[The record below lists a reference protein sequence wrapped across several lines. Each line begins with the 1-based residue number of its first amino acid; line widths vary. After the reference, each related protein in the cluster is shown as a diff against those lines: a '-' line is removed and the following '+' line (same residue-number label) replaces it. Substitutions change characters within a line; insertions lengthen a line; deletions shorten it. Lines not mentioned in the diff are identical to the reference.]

1 MNDSESFQRAAA
13 AASRLLSYRPRSAAE
28 LRVRLNQR
36 FSAPVVDRV
45 VESLLSRGALD
56 DAAFAKL
63 WKSSRDALN
72 PRSATAI
79 RRELVAKGVAKE
91 LAAATVSD
99 ADDLD
104 NAYRAGSKA
113 ARRLQDT
120 TAAAFRRR
128 LWGYLRRRGFS
139 DSITRTTIGRLWEE
153 RDAPS
158 EEPQA
163 W

>member
-28 LRVRLNQR
+28 LRARLNQR
-36 FSAPVVDRV
+36 FSDHVVDRV
-45 VESLLSRGALD
+45 VESLLLGGALD
-56 DAAFAKL
+56 DASFAKL

-79 RRELVAKGVAKE
+79 RRELVAKGISQE
-91 LAAATVSD
+91 LATATVSG

-104 NAYRAGSKA
+104 TAYRAGSKA
-113 ARRLQDT
+113 SRRLRET

-139 DSITRTTIGRLWEE
+139 ESVTRTTIARLWEE
-153 RDAPS
+153 RDTPS
-158 EEPQA
+158 EEPEA

>member
-1 MNDSESFQRAAA
+1 MNDNESFQRATA

-28 LRVRLNQR
+28 LRARLNQR
-36 FSAPVVDRV
+36 FSAQVVDRV
-45 VESLLSRGALD
+45 VESLLSSGALD

-79 RRELVAKGVAKE
+79 RRELVAKGVSKE
-91 LAAATVSD
+91 LAAATVSG

-104 NAYRAGSKA
+104 NAYRAGLKA
-113 ARRLQDT
+113 SRRLQHT
-120 TAAAFRRR
+120 AAAAFRRR

-139 DSITRTTIGRLWEE
+139 ESITRTTIGRLWEE
-153 RDAPS
+153 RDTPS
-158 EEPQA
+158 EEPEA